1 MKDFFIWTF
10 LFFLPSII
18 TVIFNFFGYVD
29 SAVFIGVLSIPYYS
43 FIIYKLYKYVKKLD
57 DYNKKRFWG
66 SGIKL
71 R

>member
-1 MKDFFIWTF
+1 MDFSI
-10 LFFLPSII
+10 FLPSII

-57 DYNKKRFWG
+57 DYNKKRF
-66 SGIKL
+66 
-71 R
+71 